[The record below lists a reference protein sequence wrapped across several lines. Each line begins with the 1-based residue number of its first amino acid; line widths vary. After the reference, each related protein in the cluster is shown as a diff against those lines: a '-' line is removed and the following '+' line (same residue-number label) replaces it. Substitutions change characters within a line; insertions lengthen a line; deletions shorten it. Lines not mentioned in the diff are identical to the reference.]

1 MSKKKIIDFNEEFSS
16 IQDSISSITSDSFYV
31 NRMNQENL
39 EEIERLEKEI
49 SNLFSK
55 SNLQQDVIINEK
67 TNHID
72 NNLKIYSK
80 EYFKNI
86 SDELEKQLLNDVNNR
101 ADLIPSLTKVDITI
115 SVVIGLVGAI
125 VDLFLVKVPKNTN
138 YLKKYQQGGSPF
150 TEWLRTLGIDEN
162 GKLNDFFQLLEEK
175 CKVNFDASTTKA
187 FPDYTNQ
194 VNGFYPKTH
203 RMMNLGHD
211 PLFGL
216 IFGLIDMFNGRT
228 TLIDSKGIIHCIP
241 IEKYQ
246 DFPMD
251 NKIFA
256 PLIWLGHILSDVCTK
271 MGIPIPGWEF
281 TQLLQFGNLG
291 ENSKTIADITRWM
304 YVEGYDIRQ
313 FLTMGTVP
321 AIIEMCTKM
330 YFKFTLSKDEFLYPI
345 YIKELKSIQNNIR
358 LEKMIFIAHSVA
370 VSGNI
375 GKIMMYHGNPLAFNF
390 SEWLVFAKQSVQRLL
405 IQSRDATG
413 EKIVRNRNRI
423 DEEWKNIMDME

>member
-16 IQDSISSITSDSFYV
+16 IQDSISPLSSGLSRV
-31 NRMNQENL
+31 NRMNKENL

-55 SNLQQDVIINEK
+55 SNLQQNEIFNPK

-72 NNLKIYSK
+72 INIRIYSK

-86 SDELEKQLLNDVNNR
+86 SDELEKQLLSDVNNR
-101 ADLIPSLTKVDITI
+101 ADLIPPLTKLDIII
-115 SVVIGLVGAI
+115 SVVIGLVGTI
-125 VDLFLVKVPKNTN
+125 VDLFLVKVPKDIN

-175 CKVNFDASTTKA
+175 CKVNFDASTTKG
-187 FPDYTNQ
+187 FPDYANQ

-216 IFGLIDMFNGRT
+216 IFGLIDMFNGST

-241 IEKYQ
+241 NEKYQ

-251 NKIFA
+251 NKMFA

-271 MGIPIPGWEF
+271 MGIPIPGWGF
-281 TQLLQFGNLG
+281 TQLLQFESFG
-291 ENSKTIADITRWM
+291 ENSKKIADITRWM
-304 YVEGYDIRQ
+304 YLEGYDMRHL
-313 FLTMGTVP
+313 LTMSTVP
-321 AIIEMCTKM
+321 AVIEMCTKM
-330 YFKFTLSKDEFLYPI
+330 YLKFTLSKDEFSSPI
-345 YIKELKSIQNNIR
+345 YMRELQSIQNDIR

-370 VSGNI
+370 VSGNV
-375 GKIMMYHGNPLAFNF
+375 GKIMMYYGNPLTFNF
-390 SEWLVFAKQSVQRLL
+390 SEWLAFAKQSVQMLL
-405 IQSRDATG
+405 IQLRDSTG
-413 EKIVRNRNRI
+413 EKIVRNRTGI
-423 DEEWKNIMDME
+423 DEEWKNIMNMK

>member
-1 MSKKKIIDFNEEFSS
+1 MSKKKIIDFNEELSS
-16 IQDSISSITSDSFYV
+16 IQDSISSISSDSFYV
-31 NRMNQENL
+31 NRMNQENV

-55 SNLQQDVIINEK
+55 SNLQQDEIFNGKI
-67 TNHID
+67 NHID
-72 NNLKIYSK
+72 SNLSMYSK

-101 ADLIPSLTKVDITI
+101 ADLIPSLTKIDITI
-115 SVVIGLVGAI
+115 SVVIGLVGVI
-125 VDLFLVKVPKNTN
+125 VDLFLVKVPKDIN

-162 GKLNDFFQLLEEK
+162 GKLNDFFQILEEK

-187 FPDYTNQ
+187 FPDYANQ
-194 VNGFYPKTH
+194 VIGFYPKTH

-256 PLIWLGHILSDVCTK
+256 PLIWLGHILSDVCTR
-271 MGIPIPGWEF
+271 MGIPIPGWGV
-281 TQLLQFGNLG
+281 TQLLQFGNYG
-291 ENSKTIADITRWM
+291 ENSRTVADITRWM
-304 YVEGYDIRQ
+304 YVEGYDIRH

-321 AIIEMCTKM
+321 AVIEMCTKM
-330 YFKFTLSKDEFLYPI
+330 YFKFTLSKEEFLSPI

-375 GKIMMYHGNPLAFNF
+375 GKIMMYHGNPLALNF
-390 SEWLVFAKQSVQRLL
+390 SEWLVFVKQSVQMLL
-405 IQSRDATG
+405 IQSRDVTG
-413 EKIVRNRNRI
+413 EKIVRNRSRI
-423 DEEWKNIMDME
+423 DEEWKKLPL